1 MATRYCADGPA
12 GRQAVVSL
20 HGLDGALLE
29 SPRPPHPRAID
40 RQDAQPMASY
50 EVVSPL
56 GRSCAPA
63 PAVAPRPRRLDGLTV
78 AALSN
83 YLFQCGT
90 TFPLIEAALLRRFPT
105 LRFIPFEAFGNVDHP
120 SREAEINAA
129 LPDKLR
135 AWRVD
140 AVIVG
145 NGG

>member
-1 MATRYCADGPA
+1 MTMRYFADRPA
-12 GRQAVVSL
+12 GRQASARL

-29 SPRPPHPRAID
+29 SPRPPHSRAID

-50 EVVSPL
+50 QVVSPI
-56 GRSCAPA
+56 GRSCAPT
-63 PAVAPRPRRLDGLTV
+63 PAVAPRPRTLDGLTI

-90 TFPLIEAALLRRFPT
+90 TFPLIEAALLRRFPR

-120 SREAEINAA
+120 SREAEVNAA